1 MVSVVFKDGVCILL
15 RFIGQI
21 AVEITYPSGYTNNH
35 VVGKTIRGKSFGIR
49 ETTMLD
55 VFITSRVRRKIIVIY
70 AKYPDFKT
78 HVRGLAKL
86 IKEDAGNIQ
95 RELKR
100 LEKAGFLISEKQGN
114 TKMYHTNK
122 QFIIFKELQS
132 IVLKSQ
138 RTQQKRHVS

>member
-1 MVSVVFKDGVCILL
+1 MTPGLEML
-15 RFIGQI
+15 R
-21 AVEITYPSGYTNNH
+21 AADYTKVY
-35 VVGKTIRGKSFGIR
+35 VVGKTIRRKWINQGKIVKQ
-49 ETTMLD
+49 MLD

-114 TKMYHTNK
+114 TKIYHTNK
-122 QFIIFKELQS
+122 QFVIFKELQS

-138 RTQQKRHVS
+138 RTTQRRNVA